1 MPTCNQRVAAGTAF
15 RAKIGLSIP
24 TLNSSLVYLVIR
36 LDLPTPESPI
46 SYETEEVHAAGYTHK
61 ADLLVA
67 RLKSSPSSLDP
78 IEKVGNSKDCEN

>member
-46 SYETEEVHAAGYTHK
+46 SYETEEVHAAGYTH
-61 ADLLVA
+61 AQGWLA
-67 RLKSSPSSLDP
+67 CCPSEELTLIP
-78 IEKVGNSKDCEN
+78 